1 MNVSLT
7 KPLENYIQSKVE
19 SGMYASASEVIRAA
33 LRILRERDIEASI
46 EEGIGRGLIDSAA
59 GRTMSSDECFD
70 RVRDNLRKKHQ

>member
-7 KPLENYIQSKVE
+7 TPLENYIQSKVD

-33 LRILRERDIEASI
+33 LRELREKDIEATIDAGI
-46 EEGIGRGLIDSAA
+46 ERGLADSAA
-59 GRTMSSDECFD
+59 GRTMSSEECFN

>member
-19 SGMYASASEVIRAA
+19 SSMYASASEVIRAA

-46 EEGIGRGLIDSAA
+46 EEGIGRGLIDSSA

>member
-70 RVRDNLRKKHQ
+70 RVRDTLRKKHQ

>member
-33 LRILRERDIEASI
+33 LRILRERDMEASI
-46 EEGIGRGLIDSAA
+46 EEGIGHGLADSAA